1 MKKWIAC
8 LLVLAL
14 ALPLGSAWAEGYDPD
29 HLTVASPTALSG
41 NFFTDMWGNNTSDM
55 DVRSLIHGYSLVR
68 WDAEI
73 GRFDIDSSVVS
84 GIAVADDLDTGDR
97 TYTISLYNDLKFSDG
112 SMIGAKDYVF
122 SLLFCAAPHVK
133 ALGAAVNGMDA
144 VVGVNQFKIGAAKT
158 VTGVRLLGEREFSV
172 TVKGDSLPNFYELAV
187 LNIIPYPIS
196 QIAPGCEIKDD
207 GQGAYIGNANRAQV
221 SPLFTV
227 ELLKKTVL
235 DGETGYLSHPAV
247 VSGPYKL
254 TSFDGETAEFEIN
267 PYYKGDAQGRKG
279 LIQRITFTH
288 VDNNQIAAKLESGEI
303 DLVNKVVSAQSIA
316 DAQALTA
323 AGTAQEAGYGRE
335 GFSFISFCCESQPMA
350 SQKVRQALSYALDK
364 DALVAAY
371 VGDNGQR
378 VDGYYGAGQWM
389 YRVVTGQVDAPV
401 TALSAEATT
410 AEKAAQTQETK
421 AWAALNLDNVR
432 VYNLDLE
439 AAEALLIA
447 DGWTMNPAGA
457 DFVKGTDTV
466 RCKRLDGQLVAL
478 DLTLLYPAGNAIG
491 DALQTAFADNLAQI
505 GVKVT
510 LEAKPMQELLRIYYR
525 QDVRDC
531 DMIYLATNF
540 DTVFDPA
547 QTFAPDDA
555 HQGVNN
561 RTGIVDPLLY
571 QLAADMRKT
580 APADV
585 LGYVTKWV
593 AFQERFQE
601 VAPLIPVYSNT
612 YYDFFSIH
620 LQNYAITENTS
631 WARAILGAALTDV
644 Q

>member
-8 LLVLAL
+8 LLVLAM
-14 ALPLGSAWAEGYDPD
+14 ALSMGTGWAEEYDPD

-55 DVRSLIHGYSLVR
+55 DVRSLLHGYGLVR
-68 WDAEI
+68 WDTEK
-73 GRFDIDSSVVS
+73 GRYDIDSSVVS
-84 GIAVADDLDTGDR
+84 GIAVTDDLDTGDR
-97 TYTISLYNDLKFSDG
+97 TYIISLYDDLKFSDG
-112 SMIGAKDYVF
+112 TPIGAKDYVF
-122 SLLFCAAPHVK
+122 SMLFCAAPHVK
-133 ALGAAVNGMDA
+133 ALGASVNGMDA
-144 VVGVNQFKIGAAKT
+144 IVGVDQYKIGAAKT
-158 VTGVRLLGEREFSV
+158 VTGLRLLSEREFSV
-172 TVKGDSLPNFYELAV
+172 TVKADSLPNFYELAV
-187 LNIIPYPIS
+187 LNVNPYPIS
-196 QIAPGCEIKDD
+196 VIAPGCQVRDD
-207 GQGAYIGNANRAQV
+207 GQGAYIGNANARQA

-235 DGETGYLSHPAV
+235 DAEEGYLSHPSV
-247 VSGPYKL
+247 VSGPYTL
-254 TSFDGETAEFEIN
+254 TSFDGEKAELEIN

-279 LIQRITFTH
+279 LIRQVTLLH
-288 VDNNQIAAKLESGEI
+288 ADNDQVAALLESGEI
-303 DLVNKVVSAQSIA
+303 GLVNKVSSAKTVSEAK
-316 DAQALTA
+316 ALVE
-323 AGTAQEAGYGRE
+323 AGTAQEASYGRE

-371 VGDNGQR
+371 VGENGQR

-389 YRVVTGQVDAPV
+389 YRVVTGQLDAPV
-401 TALSAEATT
+401 TALPETAAT
-410 AEKAAQTQETK
+410 AEKAAQTQEAK
-421 AWAALNLDNVR
+421 EWAALSLDNVR

-447 DGWTMNPAGA
+447 DGWTLNQSGTE
-457 DFVKGTDTV
+457 FVKGQDTV
-466 RCKRLDGQLVAL
+466 RCKQVDDQLTAL

-491 DALQTAFADNLAQI
+491 DALEGAFVENLAQI
-505 GVKVT
+505 GVKLT

-525 QDVRDC
+525 QDARDC

-540 DTVFDPA
+540 DAVFDPS

-561 RTGIVDPLLY
+561 RTAIQDPLLY
-571 QLAADMRKT
+571 QLAVDMRKT

-585 LGYVTKWV
+585 LGYVRKWV

-612 YYDFFSIH
+612 YYDFFSPN
-620 LQNYAITENTS
+620 LQNYAIAESTS
-631 WARAILGAALTDV
+631 WASAILGASLTDV